1 MNRFRRERR
10 LAGRHS
16 LKTPLRVRIWKSHI
30 PDATGESLNLSPRGM
45 YFSTEAILR
54 DGEAVEV
61 FFDMPQEITGE
72 PNCEWRC
79 TGHVVRTHPIEA
91 TGGKLGVGVQFDCYE
106 IARARTAETLKDQR
120 KPTRMISVLG

>member
-16 LKTPLRVRIWKSHI
+16 FKTALRTRIWKSQI

-45 YFSTEAILR
+45 YLSTEAILR
-54 DGEAVEV
+54 QGEAVEV
-61 FFDMPQEITGE
+61 FFDMPEEITGE

-79 TGHVVRTHPIEA
+79 TGHVVRTDSIEGTEA
-91 TGGKLGVGVQFDCYE
+91 TLGVGVQFDCYE
-106 IARARTAETLKDQR
+106 IARARTAEALKDKR
-120 KPTRMISVLG
+120 KPARMISVLG